1 MAKIS
6 INALLEVSKMLAT
19 KAGQELSE
27 ALDFLNDLADQTV
40 RILRQGITVQDNLN
54 ASTPTVEL
62 THNTAQVVNFESSKQ
77 IFAVIPVRVIS
88 TQYGIDSFAWYLNAA
103 NQLVV
108 KAGITGA
115 PTERVSV
122 TLIIW
127 YR

>member
-6 INALLEVSKMLAT
+6 INSLLEISKMLAT

-40 RILRQGITVQDNLN
+40 RILRQGITVEDNLN
-54 ASTPTVEL
+54 AITPTVSL
-62 THNTAQVVNFESSKQ
+62 AHNVPQIVNYEQTRQ
-77 IFAVIPVRVIS
+77 IFAVIPVRVVS
-88 TQYGIDSFAWYLNAA
+88 TEYGIDSFGWHINSAG
-103 NQLVV
+103 QLVV

-115 PTERVSV
+115 PTAKVGV

-127 YR
+127 FR